1 MHTALTHFGRVLLL
15 VCGSSVL
22 GTAIALPDLD
32 RGIRAL
38 KNGDLDAAER
48 DLRPLAERGY
58 REAQIQLARL
68 YTERGTET
76 ALEEAIRW
84 YWTVLPYDKSVRTS
98 LAKAMIAY
106 GGSDE
111 RTETLLR
118 EADEDGDP
126 EALKLR
132 LRLYRDRPDLE
143 DTGEAAWLA
152 HRAASSGSIELVTEA
167 VSWYREH
174 SANAEYAEAGAQLC
188 TKWLDQI
195 PECHADLAR
204 QYRAVGDPEALK
216 EAVEQIAAR
225 YEDGEISGDIV
236 ERAAHRLMSAS
247 LPGEPALAEA
257 YRLYALVADS
267 SPASKTRMARLLM
280 EDPTLDRERDAR
292 TLLEEAHAAG
302 EPDAAYYLARI
313 YLDPQLPQADPE
325 HARALLEETV
335 ERRPAAHFYLGR
347 LYLRGYLGRSDPERA
362 LEHFLLAA
370 RSGYDKADLSLARMY
385 AGKKGVRFDPVN
397 AYCFA
402 RLAAHNGVPG
412 GKELLTKLHSQL
424 GPEVVRA
431 GQRKAEAEF
440 FAREAARS
448 DGTPDAPSSA
458 ESQLAEHAP

>member
-1 MHTALTHFGRVLLL
+1 MRTALPHFGRVLLL
-15 VCGSSVL
+15 VL
-22 GTAIALPDLD
+22 GAGALGPAIALPDLE
-32 RGIRAL
+32 RGIQAL

-68 YTERGTET
+68 YTQRGSET

-84 YWTVLPYDKSVRTS
+84 YWTVLPYDESVRTS

-111 RTETLLR
+111 KADALLR

-126 EALKLR
+126 DALKLR
-132 LRLYRDRPDLE
+132 LRLYRDRPDLVDVE
-143 DTGEAAWLA
+143 EAAWLA
-152 HRAASSGSIELVTEA
+152 FRAASTRSAELVSEA

-174 SANAEYAEAGAQLC
+174 SANPEFAEAGASLC
-188 TKWLDQI
+188 AKWVARI
-195 PECHADLAR
+195 PECHADLVQ
-204 QYRAVGDPEALK
+204 QYRAVGDAEAL
-216 EAVEQIAAR
+216 EQAVEQTIAR
-225 YEDGEISGDIV
+225 YEDGEIGGDLV
-236 ERAAHRLMSAS
+236 ERTAHRLMSAS
-247 LPGEPALAEA
+247 LPGEPAPAEA
-257 YRLYALVADS
+257 YRLYALVADA
-267 SPASKTRMARLLM
+267 SPAAKTRMARLLM
-280 EDPTLDRERDAR
+280 EDPMLDRGRDAR
-292 TLLEEAHAAG
+292 RLLEEAHEAG
-302 EPDAAYYLARI
+302 DPDAAYYLARI

-325 HARALLEETV
+325 HARALLEEVV

-370 RSGYDKADLSLARMY
+370 RSGYSQADLSLARMY

-412 GKELLTKLHSQL
+412 GKELLTKLHSEL
-424 GPEVVRA
+424 GPEVALA

-448 DGTPDAPSSA
+448 EGTPDAPASA
-458 ESQLAEHAP
+458 ESQLAEHVP